1 MFPSE
6 TSEKLVPCPHRFQE
20 AMATVKSK
28 EIELNPAEDAQ
39 GVWNENASLYAEIRR
54 RATQL
59 EVASQVA
66 QKVVSILD
74 LDQLLAEIVRL
85 IRLKFGYYHIHI
97 FLVDQGSNEI
107 VLQELSGEEDA
118 SLKRQG
124 LRLKIGEQGICG
136 WVAANGTPLVCNDV
150 SQESRFYP
158 HELLPKTKSE
168 LAIPMRFGEKII
180 GVLDVQSDELGAFGQ
195 DDSLTLQILADQVA
209 IAIRNAHLFRETRRQ
224 LETLRAL
231 HDISLEITSQLE
243 SEQVLK
249 IILKQAAHLLSA
261 EASTISIY
269 DSQENVIHKI
279 AVFNLPMEFQG
290 LDLKFGEGLA
300 GQVIATGKPIFVN
313 DYSSWAFSSRK
324 FVGGAF
330 NAILGVPL
338 RWHNQIVGALEVL
351 DKRERRA
358 FSDKDV
364 HLLGLFGDLVSVVLK
379 NAELYQALRQASEE
393 LENKVTQRTEEL
405 SKAKQA
411 LAEQAEHLRRLLRDT
426 VNVQEEERTRIARD
440 LHDGSN
446 QLISGT
452 LYEIQAAEQ
461 SLRNDQFELGLEKLG
476 TARNFLRMIEVENRK
491 IITGLRPSILDAEGL
506 VAALKWHAGEF
517 QENFGFRCSVEITG
531 QPVQLSSEAEI
542 TIYRIVQ
549 EALNNTIQHAKASSV
564 EIYLEFSQNELRVTI
579 EDDGIGFDRETAR
592 KAVDDHMGLI
602 GINERTKSIGGR
614 LQVSSLTGH
623 GTRLEL
629 WVPFD

>member
-1 MFPSE
+1 M
-6 TSEKLVPCPHRFQE
+6 
-20 AMATVKSK
+20 
-28 EIELNPAEDAQ
+28 ELKPAEDAQ
-39 GVWNENASLYAEIRR
+39 KVWNENASLYAKIRR

-97 FLVDQGSNEI
+97 FLVDEDSNEI
-107 VLQELSGEEDA
+107 VLQELSGEEYA
-118 SLKRQG
+118 SLKQQG

-136 WVAANGTPLVCNDV
+136 WVAANGKPLVCNDV
-150 SQESRFYP
+150 SQESRFHP

-180 GVLDVQSDELGAFGQ
+180 GVLDVQSDELAAFGQ

-243 SEQVLK
+243 SERVLE

-269 DSQENVIHKI
+269 DSQEDVIHKI
-279 AVFNLPMEFQG
+279 AAFNLPREIQG
-290 LDLKFGEGLA
+290 IDLSVGEGLA
-300 GQVIATGKPIFVN
+300 GQVVATGMPMFVN
-313 DYSSWAFSSRK
+313 DYSSWAFSSQK
-324 FVGGAF
+324 FVNQPF

-338 RWHNQIVGALEVL
+338 RWHNQIIGTLEVL
-351 DKRERRA
+351 DKRDKRA
-358 FSDKDV
+358 FADKDV
-364 HLLGLFGDLVSVVLK
+364 QLLGLFGDLVSVVLK
-379 NAELYQALRQASEE
+379 NAELYQALRQAREE
-393 LENKVTQRTEEL
+393 LESKVTQRTEEL
-405 SKAKQA
+405 SNAKQA
-411 LAEQAEHLRRLLRDT
+411 LAEQAEQLRRLLRET

-446 QLISGT
+446 QLITGT

-461 SLRNDQFELGLEKLG
+461 SLRNDQFELGLEKLE
-476 TARNFLRMIEVENRK
+476 TARNFLRMIEVENRR
-491 IITGLRPSILDAEGL
+491 IITGLRPPILDAEGL
-506 VAALKWHAGEF
+506 VAALKWHIEEF
-517 QENFGFRCSVEITG
+517 QENFGLRCFVEITG

-564 EIYLEFSQNELRVTI
+564 EIHLDFNQNELRVTI
-579 EDDGIGFDRETAR
+579 EDDGIGFNRKAAR
-592 KAVDDHMGLI
+592 KAVDAHMGLI

-614 LQVSSLTGH
+614 LQVSSLKGH

-629 WVPFD
+629 WVPMD

>member
-1 MFPSE
+1 M
-6 TSEKLVPCPHRFQE
+6 
-20 AMATVKSK
+20 
-28 EIELNPAEDAQ
+28 ELKPAEDAQ
-39 GVWNENASLYAEIRR
+39 GVWNENASLYAKIRR

-97 FLVDQGSNEI
+97 FLVDEDSNEI
-107 VLQELSGEEDA
+107 VLQELSGEEYA
-118 SLKRQG
+118 SLKQQG

-136 WVAANGTPLVCNDV
+136 WVAANGKPLVCNDV
-150 SQESRFYP
+150 SQESRFHP

-180 GVLDVQSDELGAFGQ
+180 GVLDVQSDELAAFGQ

-243 SEQVLK
+243 SERVLE

-269 DSQENVIHKI
+269 DSQEDVIHKI
-279 AVFNLPMEFQG
+279 AAFNLPREIQG
-290 LDLKFGEGLA
+290 IDLSVGEGLA
-300 GQVIATGKPIFVN
+300 GQVVATGMPMFVN
-313 DYSSWAFSSRK
+313 DYSSWAFSSQK
-324 FVGGAF
+324 FVNQPF

-338 RWHNQIVGALEVL
+338 RWHNQIIGTLEVL
-351 DKRERRA
+351 DKRDKRA
-358 FSDKDV
+358 FADKDV
-364 HLLGLFGDLVSVVLK
+364 QLLGLFGDLVSVVLK
-379 NAELYQALRQASEE
+379 NAELYQALRQAREE
-393 LENKVTQRTEEL
+393 LESKVTQRTEEL
-405 SKAKQA
+405 SNAKQA
-411 LAEQAEHLRRLLRDT
+411 LAEQAEQLRRLLRET

-446 QLISGT
+446 QLITGT

-461 SLRNDQFELGLEKLG
+461 SLRNDQFELGLEKLE
-476 TARNFLRMIEVENRK
+476 TARNFLRMIEVENRR
-491 IITGLRPSILDAEGL
+491 IITGLRPPILDAEGL
-506 VAALKWHAGEF
+506 VAALKWHIEEF
-517 QENFGFRCSVEITG
+517 QENFGLRCFVEITG

-564 EIYLEFSQNELRVTI
+564 EIHLDFNQNELRVTI
-579 EDDGIGFDRETAR
+579 EDDGIGFNRKAAR
-592 KAVDDHMGLI
+592 KAVDAHMGLI

-614 LQVSSLTGH
+614 LQVSSLKGH

-629 WVPFD
+629 WVPMD